1 MALEFKQNGYGFCIS
16 GDGVQLTHIY
26 SGREIY
32 IPKYVTYED
41 KRYQVVSI
49 APIPIKD
56 YYSIN
61 VEKDGRR
68 RPKYERRYYKKY
80 VNIVGKQID
89 ERINCVKTEQIHFH
103 DSIHTI
109 GDYAFYK
116 FGEIRDIELPTELK
130 VIGNYSFYGCEE
142 LRTLYLP
149 NVLGAIGD
157 HAFAECTRLKSILI
171 PESVT
176 SIGSNAFYN
185 CESLTKV
192 IIGPGIKSIGSYAF
206 CQKWSNLES
215 VEIYADPFEV
225 MISPSA
231 FNSNV
236 KVTYHNPNKY
246 RQKNIAPSKRKE
258 LSALIS
264 LLNSSCECKTDL
276 IENNPTNINNNS
288 NDIDIEKLI
297 DAVVADGVIT
307 EKERTVILKKATSAG
322 YDADEVEILLDARAY
337 KKRNAQKETEEPV
350 KNKSHQKKQ
359 KPVEIVVS
367 AKDAPKKEVNESVS
381 EFPWGVKLWEPIK
394 TEMLKQATVKM
405 SIPRGKSYAIISSG
419 SNKGLLQYILQYS
432 VRVGEAKVCLET
444 YGGEDAKGKLE
455 ARIAACPAGHPLKK
469 ATISQ
474 GQRNKEKWAWTIVNK
489 IDNSDA
495 SLVDWY
501 VDTLLA
507 VYTFIEDTVL

>member
-1 MALEFKQNGYGFCIS
+1 MAHTFEWYSCGFSIS

-68 RPKYERRYYKKY
+68 RQKYERRYYTKY

-89 ERINCVKTEQIHFH
+89 ELINCVKTEQIHFH

-116 FGEIRDIELPTELK
+116 FCEIRDLELPTELK

-149 NVLGAIGD
+149 NVLVAIGD

-176 SIGSNAFYN
+176 SIGSHAFYN

-276 IENNPTNINNNS
+276 IENNPTKINNNS

-307 EKERTVILKKATSAG
+307 EKERKVILKKATAAG
-322 YDADEVEILLDARAY
+322 YDADEVEILLDARLY
-337 KKRNAQKETEEPV
+337 EKQRAQKTEEKTTAQEP
-350 KNKSHQKKQ
+350 
-359 KPVEIVVS
+359 VVS
-367 AKDAPKKEVNESVS
+367 PKKSSKQVANEADE
-381 EFPWGVKLWEPIK
+381 EFSFGAKLWEPVKELLAANKVNMKAPK
-394 TEMLKQATVKM
+394 TNQPWCVFKFKSLDAQICLVYKKNIATV
-405 SIPRGKSYAIISSG
+405 
-419 SNKGLLQYILQYS
+419 L
-432 VRVGEAKVCLET
+432 LET
-444 YGGEDAKGKLE
+444 YSGVEVKTVLDRK
-455 ARIAACPAGHPLKK
+455 IASAPADHVLKK
-469 ATISQ
+469 VQPEQSK
-474 GQRNKEKWAWTIVNK
+474 RNKDKWMWP
-489 IDNSDA
+489 IDNEIDKSD
-495 SLVDWY
+495 SNIVKWY
-501 VDTLLA
+501 VDILTA
-507 VYTFIEDTVL
+507 IYRIIED